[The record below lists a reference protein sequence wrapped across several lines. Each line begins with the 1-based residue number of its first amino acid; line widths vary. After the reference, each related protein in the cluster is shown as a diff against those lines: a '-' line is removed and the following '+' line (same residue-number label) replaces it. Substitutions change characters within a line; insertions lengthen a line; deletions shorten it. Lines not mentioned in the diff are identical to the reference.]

1 MIILW
6 SVIPDFTRETYADAD
21 AKQERIILNYVCGG
35 ALVKQSVLA
44 IVEADVYLRV
54 HLTFFSTVYMLEGYS
69 DKMLE
74 RTQSQ
79 QSGAASFFNLLTW
92 ERGFSNVS

>member
-1 MIILW
+1 M
-6 SVIPDFTRETYADAD
+6 
-21 AKQERIILNYVCGG
+21 
-35 ALVKQSVLA
+35 LA
-44 IVEADVYLRV
+44 IVEADAYLKV

-79 QSGAASFFNLLTW
+79 QSGAASFFSPLTR